1 MTDRIRIVYQD
12 RILRITKFTVKESHR
27 YKIEIT
33 DGRFFKSWQ
42 KYYVNDEEAI
52 SRQGNGLAFNIA
64 KAIKGAKREFG
75 NLFDFKGG
83 SAI

>member
-1 MTDRIRIVYQD
+1 MTDKIRIVYQD

-42 KYYVNDEEAI
+42 ENYSNDEE
-52 SRQGNGLAFNIA
+52 
-64 KAIKGAKREFG
+64 AIKGAKREFG
-75 NLFDFKGG
+75 NLFDLKEVTQYDY
-83 SAI
+83 

>member
-1 MTDRIRIVYQD
+1 MRDRIRIVYQD

-42 KYYVNDEEAI
+42 ENYSNDEE
-52 SRQGNGLAFNIA
+52 
-64 KAIKGAKREFG
+64 AIKGAKREFG

-83 SAI
+83 NAI

>member
-12 RILRITKFTVKESHR
+12 RILKITKSFTEKGYKH
-27 YKIEIT
+27 KIEIT

-52 SRQGNGLAFNIA
+52 
-64 KAIKGAKREFG
+64 KGAKKEFG

>member
-12 RILRITKFTVKESHR
+12 RILRITKFTPLENSLTGFTVKESHR

-52 SRQGNGLAFNIA
+52 RSAN
-64 KAIKGAKREFG
+64 REFG
-75 NLFDFKGG
+75 SLFESKE
-83 SAI
+83 AT

>member
-42 KYYVNDEEAI
+42 ENYANDEEAI
-52 SRQGNGLAFNIA
+52 
-64 KAIKGAKREFG
+64 KGTKKEFG

-83 SAI
+83 GAI

>member
-12 RILRITKFTVKESHR
+12 RILRITKFTPLENSLTGFTVKESHR

-42 KYYVNDEEAI
+42 ENYANDEEAI
-52 SRQGNGLAFNIA
+52 
-64 KAIKGAKREFG
+64 KGAKKEFG

>member
-1 MTDRIRIVYQD
+1 MKMDEFKVVYQD
-12 RILRITKFTVKESHR
+12 RVLKVTRMPRLEKGCK

-52 SRQGNGLAFNIA
+52 RSAN
-64 KAIKGAKREFG
+64 REFG
-75 NLFDFKGG
+75 SLFD
-83 SAI
+83 SIRPR

>member
-52 SRQGNGLAFNIA
+52 RSAN
-64 KAIKGAKREFG
+64 REFG
-75 NLFDFKGG
+75 SLFESKE
-83 SAI
+83 AT